1 MIKTYKKSDIDKY
14 IKENKNPNV
23 REEDEINEL
32 VDSSGAMIDKNDNF
46 RATPSI
52 IRSKKTSDDF
62 QNFRFNTAIAAM
74 MSFRNVLKN
83 YPEAAGS
90 KVWDECLE
98 TLLLM
103 LAPIA
108 PHITEELWHKIKPGR
123 GSVHQQLWPKY
134 DKELATEEI
143 VTLVLQVNGKVR
155 ANILFSKESDK
166 NSVLSKCKEHP
177 NVVKYLDKGQL
188 IKEIYIPEKLVS
200 FVIK

>member
-1 MIKTYKKSDIDKY
+1 
-14 IKENKNPNV
+14 
-23 REEDEINEL
+23 
-32 VDSSGAMIDKNDNF
+32 
-46 RATPSI
+46 
-52 IRSKKTSDDF
+52 
-62 QNFRFNTAIAAM
+62 M

-155 ANILFSKESDK
+155 DRVQIPTGTNKIDAEKIALEAQKVK
-166 NSVLSKCKEHP
+166 AHLKGKKITKVI
-177 NVVKYLDKGQL
+177 VVPDR
-188 IKEIYIPEKLVS
+188 LVKI
-200 FVIK
+200 VCN